1 MAARHDAKRDSAES
15 DQRMRGPQGSMPVV
29 GARSGLGARRFS
41 TVARKRIRAHLQGPR
56 DSIAARWRVGVGDGS
71 GRISRGCASA
81 GFRGSR

>member
-15 DQRMRGPQGSMPVV
+15 ELRARALLGSMPVD

-41 TVARKRIRAHLQGPR
+41 TVARKIIHVHLQGPR
-56 DSIAARWRVGVGDGS
+56 DSIAAGRRIGVGDGS
-71 GRISRGCASA
+71 GRISRGCAAA